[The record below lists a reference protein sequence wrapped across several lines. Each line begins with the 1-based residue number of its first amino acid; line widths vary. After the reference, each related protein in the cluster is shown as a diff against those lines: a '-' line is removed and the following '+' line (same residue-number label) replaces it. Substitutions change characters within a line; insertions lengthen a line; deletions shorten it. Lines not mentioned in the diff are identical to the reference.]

1 MANGSAKPKSPK
13 IKSKLKVKPQKSIK
27 HKRKN
32 KNPNLGTGTGAGA
45 EEKEGKKEVNTN
57 GGSGS
62 ALTLISAGP
71 ADRQLHFFL
80 HSYQTATK
88 SKLSPL
94 ELETYQERCMVELAE
109 GVDQDVDNF
118 SDHIKEAFG
127 VLWKEELCQAKELGS
142 YVEVGSPTL
151 LVISISALRSL
162 ELLRGLKPFTKEC
175 RPAKLFAKHLK
186 VEEQVNLLKVQVNIA
201 CGTPSRIKKLIDMEA
216 LSLKR
221 LKLVVLD
228 MQRDAKAFS
237 LFTLPQVSA
246 EFWDLYKTCLEE
258 KVTKGNTRICF
269 YGAVSNKE
277 INRAFKE

>member
-1 MANGSAKPKSPK
+1 MKTLIIHNLKPH
-13 IKSKLKVKPQKSIK
+13 KSIE

-32 KNPNLGTGTGAGA
+32 KNPNLGTRA
-45 EEKEGKKEVNTN
+45 EEKEGKEEVNTKGGAN
-57 GGSGS
+57 GGSRS
-62 ALTLISAGP
+62 ALTLISSGP
-71 ADRQLHFFL
+71 ADRQLQFFL
-80 HSYQTATK
+80 HCYQTATK

-94 ELETYQERCMVELAE
+94 ELETYEEHCMVELAE
-109 GVDQDVDNF
+109 GVDQDVENF

-127 VLWKEELCQAKELGS
+127 VLWKEELCEAKELGG

-162 ELLRGLKPFTKEC
+162 ELLRGLKPFTKDC

-186 VEEQVNLLKVQVNIA
+186 VEEQVNLLKAQVNIA

-228 MQRDAKAFS
+228 MQRDAKSFS

-258 KVTKGNTRICF
+258 KVTRGDTRICF

-277 INRAFKE
+277 INKAFKE